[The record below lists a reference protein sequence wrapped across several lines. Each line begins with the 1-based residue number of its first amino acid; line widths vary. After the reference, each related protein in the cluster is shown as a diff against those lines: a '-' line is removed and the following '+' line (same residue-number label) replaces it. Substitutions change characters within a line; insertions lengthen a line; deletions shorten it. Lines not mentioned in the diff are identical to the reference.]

1 MMKYCYDGNF
11 EGYLTVIFKAYRVI
25 EDLEEISVR
34 DEKISMFNDQIFVS
48 GEEDLAK
55 RVTDSIIKTFG
66 YRFYMDFYKLFL
78 SCRAEK
84 DLVGAKVLKKMYSD
98 RNYILSANK
107 DATAFRNIVK
117 NVGREAHSYKGLIRF
132 DLYNGVLI
140 AKIEPKNNILT
151 ILSPHF
157 ERRLTNEKFII
168 CDVKR
173 NIAIVYS
180 QGQSNLV
187 EFKNTNF
194 KFEDE
199 YKDLWKTFYNSISIG
214 ERENESLR
222 ISNMPKRYW
231 KMLHEF
237 EN

>member
-1 MMKYCYDGNF
+1 MKYSYDGSF
-11 EGYLTVIFKAYRVI
+11 EGYLTLIFKSYKVI

-34 DEKISMFNDQIFVS
+34 DEKISMFNDTIYVS

-78 SCRAEK
+78 SYKAEK

-107 DATAFRNIVK
+107 DATTFRNIVK

-132 DLYNGVLI
+132 DLYNGILI

-151 ILSPHF
+151 IVSPHF
-157 ERRLTNEKFII
+157 ERRLVNERFII

-173 NIAIVYS
+173 NLAIVYYD
-180 QGQSNLV
+180 GKSNLV
-187 EFKNTNF
+187 EFKNVDF

-199 YKDLWKTFYNSISIG
+199 YKELWKTFYNSISID

-231 KMLHEF
+231 KMLHELG
-237 EN
+237 N